1 MKIKPDNI
9 STPQGRHVHRSYF
22 KHTTFFFKLHTLLTT
37 VCRPRNTHP
46 IQEHQKRYKWHYKGW
61 SSEHQK
67 ILSLHGKSFLL
78 GAWFL
83 KIKLI
88 PEYSWMQLD
97 LFWIL
102 TSCRESAIFLVSQRP
117 TGHMLNKALPWH
129 PGSWATRGPAAPSCP
144 QLVVEQPAGLLPPP
158 VRNSLLSNPRAC
170 CPLLSAT
177 RCWGSRGPAAPFCPQ
192 LVVEEP
198 AGLLPLLSATR
209 CWGSRGPAAPS
220 CPWIPFPAMATRR
233 RTASWQKARRGR
245 DRKKNAAF
253 ERPWAKMAKIVKQ
266 R

>member
-144 QLVVEQPAGLLPPP
+144 QLVVEEAAGLLPKSNNRQRQPK
-158 VRNSLLSNPRAC
+158 SLLHPTAHAIEMREQH
-170 CPLLSAT
+170 
-177 RCWGSRGPAAPFCPQ
+177 Q
-192 LVVEEP
+192 LKC
-198 AGLLPLLSATR
+198 ANN
-209 CWGSRGPAAPS
+209 
-220 CPWIPFPAMATRR
+220 IN
-233 RTASWQKARRGR
+233 
-245 DRKKNAAF
+245 RKMNN
-253 ERPWAKMAKIVKQ
+253 
-266 R
+266 